1 MVEEEKARLLAELE
15 QKNENQQKEKTKQQ
29 KLLKKIKNMEEKI
42 LEGDKNMDKA
52 LRQEQKLIK
61 ATSELEQRRRD
72 QAQLQQELVRTEM
85 DKGKLKQ
92 NFTNKK
98 EELEAK
104 NSQID

>member
-1 MVEEEKARLLAELE
+1 
-15 QKNENQQKEKTKQQ
+15 
-29 KLLKKIKNMEEKI
+29 MEEKI

>member
-104 NSQID
+104 NSHID

>member
-1 MVEEEKARLLAELE
+1 
-15 QKNENQQKEKTKQQ
+15 
-29 KLLKKIKNMEEKI
+29 MEEKI

-85 DKGKLKQ
+85 DNGKLKQ